1 MCAYVERQRKWIRV
15 RNGIKW
21 KRRKNKRERER
32 RGKAVTDRSVGLLH
46 ISQHFLHTYI
56 HTHTHTVTLFEADIV
71 WTKCVEMSA
80 AILG

>member
-21 KRRKNKRERER
+21 KRRKNRERER

-46 ISQHFLHTYI
+46 ISQHFLHTY
-56 HTHTHTVTLFEADIV
+56 THTHTVTLFEADIV

>member
-1 MCAYVERQRKWIRV
+1 M

-21 KRRKNKRERER
+21 KRRKNKREREER
-32 RGKAVTDRSVGLLH
+32 KGSDRQKCGATSH
-46 ISQHFLHTYI
+46 QPTFFTYV
-56 HTHTHTVTLFEADIV
+56 HTHTVTLFEADIV

>member
-1 MCAYVERQRKWIRV
+1 M

-21 KRRKNKRERER
+21 KRRKNKREREER
-32 RGKAVTDRSVGLLH
+32 KGSDRQKCGATSH
-46 ISQHFLHTYI
+46 QPTFFYIRTY
-56 HTHTHTVTLFEADIV
+56 THTVTLFEADIV

>member
-1 MCAYVERQRKWIRV
+1 M

-21 KRRKNKRERER
+21 KRRKYREREER
-32 RGKAVTDRSVGLLH
+32 KGSDRQKCGATSH
-46 ISQHFLHTYI
+46 QPTFFYI
-56 HTHTHTVTLFEADIV
+56 RTHTHTHTVTLFEADIV